1 MNRTNYGGI
10 YVHIPFC
17 VNKCNYCDF
26 LSYGIR
32 VFLNGKFGTRDEV
45 VALYVDTLIR
55 EINLTNSDEQF
66 DTIYIGG
73 GTPSSIEEEYIG
85 QIIKAIQSQFDFVSD
100 TEITIECNPKTVTE
114 ESAKM
119 YKQYGINRVSI
130 GLQSTNDY
138 ELKKLGRIHNYEDF
152 LQCYKYIKEAGID
165 NVSVDLMSAIP
176 EQTVE
181 SYRENLQ
188 KIMELN
194 PAHISSYS
202 LIIEEGTPF
211 YDMDK
216 RGLLNLVSEDEER
229 EMYYLTNRILADNGY
244 ERYEISNYSKP
255 GFESRH
261 NIKYWT
267 GCSYLGFGLGASSMY
282 KNTRYKNLDD
292 LRKYV
297 SMNNLCDIREDK
309 IVLSE
314 KDMMEEFM
322 YLGLRIMDGVSKE
335 DFFRRFNTSL
345 EKIYS
350 SQIDMLKTQNLVEE
364 KGDML
369 RLTCKG
375 IDVSN
380 RVMSEFLLDI

>member
-1 MNRTNYGGI
+1 
-10 YVHIPFC
+10 
-17 VNKCNYCDF
+17 
-26 LSYGIR
+26 
-32 VFLNGKFGTRDEV
+32 
-45 VALYVDTLIR
+45 
-55 EINLTNSDEQF
+55 
-66 DTIYIGG
+66 
-73 GTPSSIEEEYIG
+73 
-85 QIIKAIQSQFDFVSD
+85 
-100 TEITIECNPKTVTE
+100 
-114 ESAKM
+114 
-119 YKQYGINRVSI
+119 
-130 GLQSTNDY
+130 
-138 ELKKLGRIHNYEDF
+138 
-152 LQCYKYIKEAGID
+152 
-165 NVSVDLMSAIP
+165 
-176 EQTVE
+176 
-181 SYRENLQ
+181 
-188 KIMELN
+188 MELN

>member
-26 LSYGIR
+26 LSYGNR
-32 VFLNGKFGTRDEV
+32 AFLNGKFGTRDEV

-229 EMYYLTNRILADNGY
+229 EMYYLTNRILAENGY